1 MRAKKALSALGKV
14 ASIVIVALEVIII
27 FFLVISRIQ
36 GDVPSLFGY
45 QMYFIQTGSMEP
57 YLEIGDVIISKKYD
71 GEELSAGKNGDVIT
85 YIGKTGEYKDKL
97 ITHRVSEIDGDNV
110 IAQGDANNTQD
121 PSITKDDVKAVMVY
135 KTVVIDKLYK
145 ITSTVWGFLLLIVA
159 PMIIIM
165 VTEGISIV
173 KEIKNGEKEAD
184 ENEGSEEEQ

>member
-165 VTEGISIV
+165 VTEVISIV